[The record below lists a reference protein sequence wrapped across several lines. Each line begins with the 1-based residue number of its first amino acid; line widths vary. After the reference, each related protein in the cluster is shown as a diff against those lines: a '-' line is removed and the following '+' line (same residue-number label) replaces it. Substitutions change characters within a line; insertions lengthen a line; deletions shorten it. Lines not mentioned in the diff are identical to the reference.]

1 MSRSQLNLSFTPG
14 YNTMQL
20 HHFFERSVDH
30 YSSNIA
36 LICDNAFISYQEL
49 ENRANQLA
57 HYLYEKK
64 IAKGSVVGIVMER
77 SVECYIAILAV
88 LKTGAA
94 YVPIEVDY
102 PDERI
107 NYIFSDLAFD
117 DVLTSS
123 TQLAQ
128 KKLVWPHTY
137 VLDVLAEEISKHPTY
152 RLVLKEEQSADDL
165 CYIIYTSG
173 STGKP
178 KGVEITQRS
187 ICHYVQVASALY
199 EMSSEDRVYQG
210 FSLAF
215 DASLEEFWMAF
226 ASGAALIACTA
237 KEVRSGLG
245 LISFLQQHRVS
256 VFSTV
261 PTLLATL
268 EGQLPELRVL
278 ILGGEACSASLV
290 ARWSR
295 EGLRII
301 NTYGPTEATIIATYA
316 ECHPEREITIGQP
329 LPGYE
334 VVIVNEQLH
343 EVNEGEEGE
352 LCIAGVALARGYV
365 NRPEHT
371 AEKFILNPANASQR
385 LYRTGDLVS
394 RAPNGDLRFAG
405 RVDDQI
411 KLRGFRIELNE
422 IETVMMQYPGI
433 KQAVVSLHTLERPTL
448 VAYVMLDKKRVFDA
462 NSLKAFLKSC
472 LPEYMLPAVIEVLDT
487 FPVLASGK
495 INRKELPKPSQQKT
509 EKTYKAPNSELAKEI
524 TRVWEKVFDCAN
536 ISCDANFFYDLG
548 GHSLHAA
555 KVISNLRKIPDL
567 KNISILDLYK
577 NPTISQL
584 EQKFS
589 DLSAHAQTNEQQ
601 TTKKKYRAPQW
612 KYYLCGVGQF
622 FGCLLQYAVGTLQ
635 LLAVVLCYSLV
646 SSEYTM
652 ISRESQLAFL
662 ALFLSMPIISLFIT
676 ICLKWLLLGRVK
688 PGEYPLWGWFYYRWW
703 LVQRLQKNL
712 FLAKFLVGS
721 PLAAIYYR
729 LLGAKIGKNCYLGSM
744 QVSTHDLLTLGD
756 NTSIGADSRL
766 NGYIV
771 EDGWLKIG
779 TINIGNNCYIGSRAV
794 VGLNT
799 QIEDNAILD
808 DMSMLPDQGLIP
820 QGAYFAGSP
829 AVSWAVPEDHITR
842 KKVPVEES
850 TMLENNLFG
859 ILHYLGVVFVM
870 MVYYLCLIPS
880 ISLISYYYDESHY
893 LTTMFF
899 AIPLGAVIF
908 LGLYYSCIV
917 ICKKIILDKI
927 KPGHYPLKSFYYFR
941 HWIMVKMLDGDEISV
956 MADTLYMPA
965 FLRLLGAKLGKG
977 VEMGDT
983 PHIIPDLVTIEE
995 GGFTASSVALAWPS
1009 VCNGFISFA
1018 PVNVGRRAFV
1028 GNVSLLPAGKSMGE
1042 GALLGCLSVT
1052 PPGDKAAEPHSAW
1065 LGSPAVFLPK
1075 RELCVGYSDKDTFYP
1090 SKKLYC
1096 MRLVIEFMRIVLPST
1111 FSLIA
1116 LFNMLYVL
1124 DYTLSEYSWFVT
1136 ALVLPPSELFF
1147 TVCLVGVLVGLKW
1160 LMLGKLKPLTKPI
1173 WDPFI
1178 WKNDVIEYS
1187 YNYYT
1192 NPHLT
1197 NKVLGTPF
1205 ALWVHRCLGTKA
1217 GKRVFTD
1224 SAEFSEFDL
1233 ITIGD
1238 DVSINAET
1246 IIQTHLY
1253 EDRIFKVSN
1262 VTIGSGCNVGVGSI
1276 VLYNTFMED
1285 NSSLGSLSLLMKGEC
1300 LPENTHWAGIPAQSL
1315 ALGLTYQQVVPRS
1328 VAAEDVPEEAI
1339 PELL

>member
-1 MSRSQLNLSFTPG
+1 MK
-14 YNTMQL
+14 L
-20 HHFFERSVDH
+20 HHFFEQSVDNC
-30 YSSNIA
+30 SDNIA
-36 LICDNAFISYQEL
+36 LICDNSFISYQEL
-49 ENRANQLA
+49 EHRANQLA
-57 HYLYEKK
+57 HYLHENT
-64 IAKGSVVGIVMER
+64 ISKGSIVGILLER
-77 SVECYIAILAV
+77 SIECYIAILAT

-102 PDERI
+102 PNERI
-107 NYIFSDLAFD
+107 NYIFSDLPFD
-117 DVLTSS
+117 AVLTSS
-123 TQLAQ
+123 LQLAQ
-128 KKLVWPHTY
+128 KNLEWPTY
-137 VLDVLAEEISKHPTY
+137 YAIDQLAEEISRYPTK
-152 RLVLKEEQSADDL
+152 RLILQEDLTANDL

-187 ICHYVQVASALY
+187 ICHYVEVASKLY
-199 EMSSEDRVYQG
+199 DIKSNDKVYQG

-226 ASGAALIACTA
+226 ANGATLVACTA

-245 LISFLQQHRVS
+245 LVSFLQQHRVS

-261 PTLLATL
+261 PTLLSTL
-268 EGQLPELRVL
+268 EGQLPDLRIL
-278 ILGGEACSASLV
+278 ILGGESCPSSLV
-290 ARWSR
+290 KRWSR

-316 ECHPEREITIGQP
+316 ECNPKEEVTIGKP

-334 VVIVNEQLH
+334 VLIVDEQLR
-343 EVNEGEEGE
+343 EVAEGEEGE

-365 NRPEHT
+365 NRPEDT
-371 AEKFILNPANASQR
+371 AKKFVFNPLNHKQR

-394 RAPNGDLRFAG
+394 RAPNGDLLFAG
-405 RVDDQI
+405 RIDDQI

-422 IETVMMQYPGI
+422 IETVIMQYTGI
-433 KQAVVSLHTLERPTL
+433 KQAVVSLQTLEQPTL
-448 VAYVMLDKKRVFDA
+448 VAYLILDIKNAFDV
-462 NSLKAFLKSC
+462 NEFKSFLRSR
-472 LPEYMLPAVIEVLDT
+472 LPDYMLPSLIEILET

-495 INRKELPKPSQQKT
+495 VNRKELPKPVQKS
-509 EKTYKAPNSELAKEI
+509 ERVYIAPESELAKEI
-524 TRVWEKVFDCAN
+524 ARAWENVFDCKN
-536 ISCDANFFYDLG
+536 ISISADFFYDLG

-555 KVISNLRKIPDL
+555 KVISNLRKIPVL

-577 NPTISQL
+577 NPTIQLL
-584 EQKFS
+584 EQKFN
-589 DLSAHAQTNEQQ
+589 DPCLNPQTDEQQ
-601 TTKKKYRAPQW
+601 APKKKYKVPQW

-635 LLAVVLCYSLV
+635 LLAVILCYSWV
-646 SSEYTM
+646 SSEYSI
-652 ISRESQLAFL
+652 ISRELQLAFL
-662 ALFLSMPIISLFIT
+662 GLFLSMPIISLFIT
-676 ICLKWLLLGRVK
+676 IGLKWILLGRIK

-721 PLAAIYYR
+721 PLAGIYYR

-744 QVSTHDLLTLGD
+744 QISAHDLLTIGD

-766 NGYIV
+766 NGYII

-779 TINIGNNCYIGSRAV
+779 SISIGNNCYIGSRAV
-794 VGLNT
+794 VGLNA
-799 QIEDNAILD
+799 QLEDYAVLD
-808 DMSMLPDQGLIP
+808 EMSMLPDQGLIP
-820 QGAYFAGSP
+820 QGSYFAGSP
-829 AVSWAVPEDHITR
+829 AVPGTIPADHITR
-842 KKVPVEES
+842 KKVAIEES
-850 TMLENNLFG
+850 TLLENTLFG

-870 MVYYLCLIPS
+870 GVYYLCLIPS
-880 ISLISYYYDESHY
+880 ISLISYYYDQSHY
-893 LTTMFF
+893 FTTMFF
-899 AIPLGAVIF
+899 AIPLGAILF
-908 LGLYYSCIV
+908 LGLYYLCIV
-917 ICKKIILDKI
+917 LCKKIILDKI
-927 KPGHYPLKSFYYFR
+927 KPGNYPLKSFYYFR
-941 HWIMVKMLDGDEISV
+941 HWLIVKLLDGDEISI
-956 MADTLYMPA
+956 MADTLFMPA

-977 VEMGDT
+977 VEMGET
-983 PHIIPDLVTIEE
+983 PHIIPDLVTIDE
-995 GGFTASSVALAWPS
+995 GGFTASSVALAWPG
-1009 VCNGFISFA
+1009 VYNGFISFA
-1018 PVNVGRRAFV
+1018 PVSIGRRGFV
-1028 GNVSLLPAGKSMGE
+1028 GNVSLLSAGKSIGE

-1052 PPGDKAAEPHSAW
+1052 PSDGRASEPHSAW

-1075 RELCVGYSDKDTFYP
+1075 RELFVGFSDKETFYP
-1090 SKKLYC
+1090 SKKLYF
-1096 MRLVIEFMRIVLPST
+1096 MRLFIELIRVILPST

-1124 DYTLSEYSWFVT
+1124 DYMLSEYSWLVT
-1136 ALVLPPSELFF
+1136 ALVLPPVEMFI

-1160 LMLGKLKPLTKPI
+1160 IMLGKLKPLTKPI

-1192 NPHLT
+1192 NPHWT

-1238 DVSINAET
+1238 DVCINAET

-1276 VLYNTFMED
+1276 VLYNTLMEN
-1285 NSSLGSLSLLMKGEC
+1285 NSSLGSLSLLMKGER
-1300 LPENTHWAGIPAQSL
+1300 LPENTHWAGIPAQST
-1315 ALGLTYQQVVPRS
+1315 ALGRSYPQVAQQR
-1328 VAAEDVPEEAI
+1328 APEESPEVL

>member
-1 MSRSQLNLSFTPG
+1 MK
-14 YNTMQL
+14 L
-20 HHFFERSVDH
+20 HHFFEQSVDN
-30 YSSNIA
+30 YSDNIA

-57 HYLYEKK
+57 HYLHENKVS
-64 IAKGSVVGIVMER
+64 KGSIVGILLER
-77 SVECYIAILAV
+77 SIECYIAILAT

-107 NYIFSDLAFD
+107 NYIFSDLPFD
-117 DVLTSS
+117 AVLTSS
-123 TQLAQ
+123 MQLAQ
-128 KKLVWPHTY
+128 KNLAWPTFY
-137 VLDVLAEEISKHPTY
+137 AVDKLAEEISRRPAQ
-152 RLVLKEEQSADDL
+152 RLTLQEELTADDL

-187 ICHYVQVASALY
+187 ICHYVQVASKLY
-199 EMSSEDRVYQG
+199 NIKSDDKVYQG

-226 ASGAALIACTA
+226 ANGAALVACTA

-245 LISFLQQHRVS
+245 LIPFLQQHRVS

-261 PTLLATL
+261 PTLLSTL
-268 EGQLPELRVL
+268 EGQLPDLRIL
-278 ILGGEACSASLV
+278 ILGGESCPSSLV
-290 ARWSR
+290 KRWSR

-316 ECHPEREITIGQP
+316 ECHPEQEVTIGKP

-334 VVIVNEQLH
+334 VLIVDEQLR
-343 EVNEGEEGE
+343 EVAEGEEGE

-365 NRPEHT
+365 NRPEDT
-371 AEKFILNPANASQR
+371 AKKFVVNPSNKNQR

-394 RAPNGDLRFAG
+394 RAPSGDLLFAG
-405 RVDDQI
+405 RIDDQI

-422 IETVMMQYPGI
+422 IETIIMQYAGI
-433 KQAVVSLHTLERPTL
+433 KQAVVSLQTLEQPTL
-448 VAYVMLDKKRVFDA
+448 VAYLILDLKNAFDI
-462 NSLKAFLKSC
+462 NEFKTFLRSR
-472 LPEYMLPAVIEVLDT
+472 LPDYMLPSLIEILET

-495 INRKELPKPSQQKT
+495 VNRKELPRPVQKS
-509 EKTYKAPNSELAKEI
+509 ENVYIAPESELAKEI
-524 TRVWEKVFDCAN
+524 ALVWESVFDCKN
-536 ISCDANFFYDLG
+536 ISAGADFFYDLG

-555 KVISNLRKIPDL
+555 KVISNLRKIPAL

-577 NPTISQL
+577 NPTIKQL
-584 EQKFS
+584 EHKFS
-589 DLSAHAQTNEQQ
+589 DPLSNPQIDAQQAA
-601 TTKKKYRAPQW
+601 KKKYKVPQW
-612 KYYLCGVGQF
+612 KYYLCGFGQF
-622 FGCLLQYAVGTLQ
+622 FGCLLQYAIGTLQ
-635 LLAVVLCYSLV
+635 LLAVILCYSWV
-646 SSEYTM
+646 SSEYSI

-676 ICLKWLLLGRVK
+676 IGLKWILLGRVK

-721 PLAAIYYR
+721 PLAGIYYR

-744 QVSTHDLLTLGD
+744 QISAHDLLSIGD

-766 NGYIV
+766 NGYII

-779 TINIGNNCYIGSRAV
+779 PINIGNNCYIGSRAV

-799 QIEDNAILD
+799 QIEDHGVLD
-808 DMSMLPDQGLIP
+808 EMSMLPDQGLIP
-820 QGAYFAGSP
+820 QGAYFSGSP
-829 AVSWAVPEDHITR
+829 AVPGTIPADHVTR
-842 KKVPVEES
+842 KKVAVDES
-850 TMLENNLFG
+850 TMLENTLFG

-870 MVYYLCLIPS
+870 VVYYLCLIPS
-880 ISLISYYYDESHY
+880 ISFISYYYDQSHY

-899 AIPLGAVIF
+899 AVPLGAILF

-917 ICKKIILDKI
+917 LCKKIILDKV
-927 KPGHYPLKSFYYFR
+927 KPGDYPLKSFYYFR
-941 HWIMVKMLDGDEISV
+941 HWIMVKLLDGDEISI

-977 VEMGDT
+977 VEMGET

-1009 VCNGFISFA
+1009 VYNGFISFA
-1018 PVNVGRRAFV
+1018 PVTIGRRGFV
-1028 GNVSLLPAGKSMGE
+1028 GNVSLLSAGKSIGE

-1052 PPGDKAAEPHSAW
+1052 PSDGRAEEPYSAW

-1075 RELCVGYSDKDTFYP
+1075 RELFVGYSDKDTFYP
-1090 SKKLYC
+1090 SKKLYF
-1096 MRLVIEFMRIVLPST
+1096 MRLLIEFIRIILPST

-1124 DYTLSEYSWFVT
+1124 DYMLSEYSWLVT
-1136 ALVLPPSELFF
+1136 ALVLPPVEMFI

-1160 LMLGKLKPLTKPI
+1160 IMLGKLKPLTKPI

-1192 NPHLT
+1192 NPHWT

-1238 DVSINAET
+1238 DVCINAET

-1276 VLYNTFMED
+1276 VLYNTLMED
-1285 NSSLGSLSLLMKGEC
+1285 NSSLGSLSLLMKGER
-1300 LPENTHWAGIPAQSL
+1300 LPENTHWAGIPAQST
-1315 ALGLTYQQVVPRS
+1315 ALGVSRQQVAPQR
-1328 VAAEDVPEEAI
+1328 AAEESPEEVL